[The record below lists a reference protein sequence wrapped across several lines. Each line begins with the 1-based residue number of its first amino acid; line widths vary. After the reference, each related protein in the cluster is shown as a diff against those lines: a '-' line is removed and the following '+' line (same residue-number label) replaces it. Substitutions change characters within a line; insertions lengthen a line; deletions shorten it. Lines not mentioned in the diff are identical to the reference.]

1 MTFPAHAIS
10 FLVGFLSLGAETLWV
25 RTYAF
30 ANQSTPHALAIVLAL
45 FLLGIARGAAIG
57 GASCA
62 KSAEPGAR
70 SVTDVAITGILGAS
84 GVLVLSPLLMS
95 LLPAP
100 LLVQPVLIF
109 LPAMLFSICF
119 PICHHLGTVS
129 GTGKT
134 GRSLSRVYAANIA
147 GSMCGPLVVNFGL
160 LQVATTQTA
169 FVVIGAAGI
178 ALAATLAL
186 LNDPGARLARLTQ
199 GAAAVAVASLG
210 IVAFAPN
217 YLMAELAAYSAPI
230 RHIVES
236 RQGIVVA
243 HVDDAKGDLIFGGNV
258 YDGRTNVDPRINS
271 NGINR
276 IIMLAA
282 LQPKA
287 KRVLVIGLSVGTWQH
302 IIGGF
307 PGVEH
312 MDVVEIN
319 PGYLELASH
328 YDAQRQAVADPRV
341 NLIIGDGRKFLRQNP
356 TARYDLVVMNTTWH
370 WRMYTSLLLSRE
382 FMSLLKSHMS
392 ETAVLAFNATGSGDA
407 LKTAAAVFPHAYLYD
422 SFVVAGPFDWRQTM
436 GKPEAAASLRAIRP
450 AGVPLFAPQDG
461 DIVTDFLDPRRATDL
476 AQAEA
481 KAGRPLEVITD
492 RNLITEYR
500 YGRMA
505 IHFR

>member
-1 MTFPAHAIS
+1 MTFPAHVIS

-57 GASCA
+57 GARCA
-62 KSAEPGAR
+62 KAADPGAR
-70 SVTDVAITGILGAS
+70 NVVDVATVGILAAS
-84 GVLVLSPLLMS
+84 GTLILSPVLMTV
-95 LLPAP
+95 LPAP
-100 LLVQPVLIF
+100 LLVLPVLIF
-109 LPAMLFSICF
+109 LPAMFFSICF

-129 GTGKT
+129 GTGQT

-178 ALAATLAL
+178 GLAAVLAL
-186 LNDPGARLARLTQ
+186 RNAPGTRLAQAGLG
-199 GAAAVAVASLG
+199 GAAFAAASLG

-217 YLMAELAAYSAPI
+217 LLMMELAAYPDPI
-230 RHIVES
+230 RHIVET
-236 RQGIVVA
+236 RQGIIVSHA
-243 HVDDAKGDLIFGGNV
+243 DDAKGDVIFGGNV
-258 YDGRTNVDPRINS
+258 YDGRTNTDPRINS

-282 LQPKA
+282 LQPKP

-312 MDVVEIN
+312 MDVIEIN

-328 YDAQRQAVADPRV
+328 YDAQKRAVADPRV

-356 TARYDLVVMNTTWH
+356 EVRYDLVVMNTTWH

-382 FMSLLKSHMS
+382 FMSLLKSHMG

-422 SFVVAGPFDWRQTM
+422 SFVVAGPFDWRQTIRA
-436 GKPEAAASLRAIRP
+436 PAAVAALRAIKP
-450 AGVPLFAPQDG
+450 AGVPLFGPKDD
-461 DIVTDFLDPRRATDL
+461 DIITDFLAEHRATDQ
-476 AQAEA
+476 AQAQA
-481 KAGRPLEVITD
+481 KTGRPLEVITD

-505 IHFR
+505 LKLW